1 MRACMS
7 HAIPS
12 SLCDMQD
19 LGVDQLLLE
28 VSRELYNEEIDAEDD
43 LIEDLIKTRG
53 GKEAPGKKAP
63 ASGH

>member
-1 MRACMS
+1 
-7 HAIPS
+7 
-12 SLCDMQD
+12 MQD